1 MLFNK
6 IYDVPEPI
14 YTDSVSVK
22 PEPDIYLKKAIE
34 KGLGLPPAKEYLM
47 PYQEYGAKC
56 MLLGYQEG
64 KRRSKKKYK
73 KAIKKLQAKLKER
86 TPLGVLKNIENNDVS
101 GLSFVFEPNIEDCEH
116 KDDV

>member
-6 IYDVPEPI
+6 GYAPLESIQNDPLFI
-14 YTDSVSVK
+14 K
-22 PEPDIYLKKAIE
+22 PEPEIYVKKAIE
-34 KGLGLPPAKEYLM
+34 KGLGLPPLKEYTM

-73 KAIKKLQAKLKER
+73 KTIKKLQAKLKER
-86 TPLGVLKNIENNDVS
+86 TPIGVLKNIEKNDIA
-101 GLSFVFEPNIEDCEH
+101 GLSFVFDPSKEEC